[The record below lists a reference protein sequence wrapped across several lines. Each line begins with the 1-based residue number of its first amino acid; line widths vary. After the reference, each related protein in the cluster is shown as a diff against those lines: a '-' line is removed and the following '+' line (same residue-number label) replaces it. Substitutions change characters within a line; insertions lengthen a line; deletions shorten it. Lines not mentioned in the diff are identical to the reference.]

1 MRNKDKADYQ
11 GKRQQNTRATQ
22 YKKVPEVTDCTRC
35 FTADGLHNTRHSR
48 HTCRCG
54 NKLEEHDDEQLSEIR
69 QSALTGIMLQVTV
82 YHKAD
87 AGIVI
92 SASHNP
98 FHDNGIKFFGGDG
111 YKLPDAVE
119 DEIEARE
126 LARIIGEFLDTLTL
140 ENRVIFMRRY
150 WFADSYKD
158 IAELVGIS
166 EKNISVRL
174 TRIRQKMKSYLAERE
189 VFV

>member
-1 MRNKDKADYQ
+1 MIEDEKIIDLFFNRSEKAIQELDIKYGKVCHKLSYNILNNKQDAEECVNDAYLGAWNAIPPTRPNPLLSYIVKIVRNISLKIYWRKEAA
-11 GKRQQNTRATQ
+11 KRSGH
-22 YKKVPEVTDCTRC
+22 YKI
-35 FTADGLHNTRHSR
+35 A
-48 HTCRCG
+48 
-54 NKLEEHDDEQLSEIR
+54 LEEIEGYI
-69 QSALTGIMLQVTV
+69 
-82 YHKAD
+82 AD
-87 AGIVI
+87 Q
-92 SASHNP
+92 
-98 FHDNGIKFFGGDG
+98 KT
-111 YKLPDAVE
+111 VE

-126 LARIIGEFLDTLTL
+126 LAGIIEEFLDTLTV

-174 TRIRQKMKSYLAERE
+174 TRIREKMKQYLIERE

>member
-35 FTADGLHNTRHSR
+35 FTADGLHNTCHSC

-69 QSALTGIMLQVTV
+69 QSALTGIMLQVAV

-87 AGIVI
+87 AGI
-92 SASHNP
+92 
-98 FHDNGIKFFGGDG
+98 
-111 YKLPDAVE
+111 E
-119 DEIEARE
+119 C
-126 LARIIGEFLDTLTL
+126 
-140 ENRVIFMRRY
+140 
-150 WFADSYKD
+150 
-158 IAELVGIS
+158 LVGSLRAITVRIQRQPPLTDQQHHS
-166 EKNISVRL
+166 PNKPERIQYQQCLEELLPVHFFIGINPHCLKYQSLYRFHKVRPCLLSFINLCNILSQW
-174 TRIRQKMKSYLAERE
+174 IRNHHQQENL
-189 VFV
+189 